1 MFNGDNFF
9 ILFIDLS
16 FISFAFFFF
25 FESQANPKVRGDGIA
40 YWLRVNIAKKRK
52 KKKKPTIG
60 TANKIVV
67 TSEECGGRGA
77 I

>member
-1 MFNGDNFF
+1 MV
-9 ILFIDLS
+9 S
-16 FISFAFFFF
+16 
-25 FESQANPKVRGDGIA
+25 GDGIA
-40 YWLRVNIAKKRK
+40 YWLRVNIAKKKK